1 MSRAFFYSRLDS
13 PSRCN
18 WRERS
23 TPPFQSYLSD
33 RSTGVPRWVSWRAP
47 CPSQP
52 RRAQNQHEMMI
63 KKTAIGMKNMKI
75 SCWIATT
82 REGGGDGGGWLGGG
96 GDGGG
101 NGGGPGGGCGTG
113 GS

>member
-1 MSRAFFYSRLDS
+1 
-13 PSRCN
+13 
-18 WRERS
+18 
-23 TPPFQSYLSD
+23 
-33 RSTGVPRWVSWRAP
+33 
-47 CPSQP
+47 
-52 RRAQNQHEMMI
+52 MMI
-63 KKTAIGMKNMKI
+63 KKTAIGMKNMKM